1 MKKILKY
8 NLIIM
13 CIVVIIPILCTKKRT
28 IIKNE
33 EDISKE
39 NETQNETQN
48 EIAKYDYS
56 KYKNI
61 KLYHKNS
68 GEIEELPL
76 DEYLY
81 GVVSAEM
88 PASYEIEA
96 LKAQAVVAR
105 TYTIY
110 QIANSKRKT

>member
-39 NETQNETQN
+39 NETQN

-88 PASYEIEA
+88 PANYEIEA

>member
-33 EDISKE
+33 ENISKE
-39 NETQNETQN
+39 NKTQN

-68 GEIEELPL
+68 GKIEELPL
-76 DEYLY
+76 DEYLD